1 MTDVFK
7 CRKPGTQCCA
17 SKTQIREVVEQKTGV
32 VASNNGVVPQQSTP
46 QTYGGF
52 THRNDTVPPFRP
64 HVPSSLQVYT
74 PSPGEFNNRAQ
85 LLL

>member
-32 VASNNGVVPQQSTP
+32 VNQLHGPAVNPAPSAPQS
-46 QTYGGF
+46 YGGAF

-74 PSPGEFNNRAQ
+74 PSPGKW
-85 LLL
+85 L